1 MALKLNNTNTNN
13 NDNNNNTDNNNYD
26 NTSSKY
32 IPLLPHFLGCR
43 WIWKYFVWSSVVF
56 ERRGWLS

>member
-43 WIWKYFVWSSVVF
+43 
-56 ERRGWLS
+56 